1 MPKYRNIQI
10 GIKFAISMT
19 IMILAAFFSIFGMTE
34 IAKTTHLQKIERD
47 HIELA
52 TLLES
57 RCKEYIDLLRNGT
70 PMAVAQANKML
81 NAKSGSIDEMGI
93 KQLVDKCREKPVAVF
108 EDTNFLEKILFKWF
122 GFAAAFDC
130 ASKAINDCNKFKEIL
145 ENGPENDIGDQ
156 NEYVKQVL
164 HYAKEIKENGREFA
178 PIIHKASLFVR
189 NLMIPSSVIL
199 LALALFTMF
208 VLAKGIIWP
217 LKDATVLAQAVAD
230 GDLTQKIEI
239 DRTDEIGIMIQ
250 ALNQICDKMGKSL
263 TQASATSRVVAD
275 GASNQASSIEHT
287 TASLENISS
296 MVKKN
301 ADRAR
306 EADTLMKEANL
317 VVKRASGFMEELTSS
332 MEEISKASKETSKII
347 KTIDEIAFQTNL
359 LALNAAVEAAR
370 AGEAGTG
377 FAVVADEVRNLAMK
391 SANAARNTTD
401 MIDGTVKK
409 IETGAGIVSSTNET
423 FSEMAESATKV
434 AHIIS
439 EMSTASLE
447 QSQGIEHLNSAMAEI
462 DKVVQQNAASAE
474 ELASIMATFRVRKT
488 TMTPQTGTAKEE

>member
-1 MPKYRNIQI
+1 
-10 GIKFAISMT
+10 
-19 IMILAAFFSIFGMTE
+19 
-34 IAKTTHLQKIERD
+34 
-47 HIELA
+47 
-52 TLLES
+52 
-57 RCKEYIDLLRNGT
+57 
-70 PMAVAQANKML
+70 
-81 NAKSGSIDEMGI
+81 
-93 KQLVDKCREKPVAVF
+93 
-108 EDTNFLEKILFKWF
+108 
-122 GFAAAFDC
+122 
-130 ASKAINDCNKFKEIL
+130 
-145 ENGPENDIGDQ
+145 
-156 NEYVKQVL
+156 
-164 HYAKEIKENGREFA
+164 
-178 PIIHKASLFVR
+178 
-189 NLMIPSSVIL
+189 
-199 LALALFTMF
+199 
-208 VLAKGIIWP
+208 
-217 LKDATVLAQAVAD
+217 
-230 GDLTQKIEI
+230 
-239 DRTDEIGIMIQ
+239 
-250 ALNQICDKMGKSL
+250 
-263 TQASATSRVVAD
+263 VVAD
-275 GASNQASSIEHT
+275 GASNQASSIERT

-423 FSEMAESATKV
+423 FSEMAESAIKV
-434 AHIIS
+434 AQIIS